1 MTETAA
7 SDFSGD
13 GDDVVVTPVARVTS
27 TMSGQP
33 ILLPAENPELA
44 VSIFEVAPGAALPQ
58 HRHLYPRYGYILSGH
73 LRVRNAETGVT
84 YDFHAGDFAVEAY
97 GQWHSGENPGDVPLK
112 LLVMD
117 LVPAVIVNVEPN
129 VEPKA

>member
-13 GDDVVVTPVARVTS
+13 GMDIVVTPVARTTS
-27 TMSGQP
+27 TMSGQA
-33 ILLPAENPELA
+33 IQLPAENPELS
-44 VSIFEVAPGAALPQ
+44 VSIFEVAPGAVLPQ
-58 HRHLYPRYGYILSGH
+58 HRHFYPRYGYVLSGH
-73 LRVRNAETGVT
+73 LRVRNAETGVVH
-84 YDFHAGDFAVEAY
+84 DFHAGDFAVEAY

-117 LVPAVIVNVEPN
+117 LVPAGIVNVEL
-129 VEPKA
+129 KA